1 MSEPT
6 GMSITIGGSLKHSNI
21 GAFLEAFISSIDDNS
36 GPGPDLAEDF
46 PESGKV
52 SKNTWYGTSNYGECD
67 DLKAFCEEH
76 GLAYRHDCS
85 GSHDSTASITYWLPG
100 MKEAKSTFATTDGVS
115 VVEMDT
121 IRPYL
126 NMLLMILKDG
136 IESLP
141 LLINDPDVNEVVTKA
156 LKSKKPYAVLEKEF
170 KRILPPIIPKI
181 PDLII
186 V

>member
-6 GMSITIGGSLKHSNI
+6 GLGITIGGSLKDSDI
-21 GAFLEAFISSIDDNS
+21 EAFVEALNYEMYDIS
-36 GPGPDLAEDF
+36 GPGPDSAQDF

-52 SKNTWYGTSNYGECD
+52 LKNTWYGTSNYGECD
-67 DLKAFCEEH
+67 DLKAFCESH

-85 GSHDSTASITYWLPG
+85 GSHDSTATIAYWLPG
-100 MKEAKSTFATTDGVS
+100 MKEAKSTFATTDGCA
-115 VVEMDT
+115 VVEVDA
-121 IRPYL
+121 IQPYL
-126 NMLLMILKDG
+126 NMLLTIMKDG

-141 LLINDPDVNEVVTKA
+141 LLLNDPNLNGVVSKA
-156 LKSKKPYAVLEKEF
+156 LKSKKPYTVLEKEF
-170 KRILPPIIPKI
+170 KKIIPPTIPKI